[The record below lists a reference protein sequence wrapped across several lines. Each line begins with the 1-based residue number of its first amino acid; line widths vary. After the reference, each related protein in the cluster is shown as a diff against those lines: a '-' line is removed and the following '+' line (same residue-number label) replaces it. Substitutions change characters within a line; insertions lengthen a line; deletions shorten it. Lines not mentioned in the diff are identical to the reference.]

1 MTLKEQVAADIHG
14 VFLSLRDF
22 GDFHTVN
29 GSRVL
34 CLIEKNNVHMRAP
47 AGRRTEGV
55 REDSLFLY
63 IHAGEFRT
71 VPKPHDPLEVDGR
84 KFFVRSV
91 SEEMGILVIE
101 YGAVS
106 DGRRISGRQ

>member
-1 MTLKEQVAADIHG
+1 M
-14 VFLSLRDF
+14 
-22 GDFHTVN
+22 
-29 GSRVL
+29 L
-34 CLIEKNNVHMRAP
+34 CVVDKNNVHMRHMRAP

-71 VPKPHDPLEVDGR
+71 VPKLHDPLEVDGR
-84 KFFVRSV
+84 KFFIRSV

-101 YGAVS
+101 YGAMNV
-106 DGRRISGRQ
+106 GAPRRIQP